1 MEAAV
6 IFELVKSFFF
16 FQKAFYVVS
25 KIDRSRSKKK
35 DFEKSALLT
44 TKGSIMALNPCN
56 GNMRDSAIQVDPSL
70 RNNICF
76 LQDDVLPLHIW

>member
-1 MEAAV
+1 MW
-6 IFELVKSFFF
+6 
-16 FQKAFYVVS
+16 FQRLT
-25 KIDRSRSKKK
+25 DQGPKK

-44 TKGSIMALNPCN
+44 MKGSIMALNPCN

-76 LQDDVLPLHIW
+76 LQDDVLPLHTW